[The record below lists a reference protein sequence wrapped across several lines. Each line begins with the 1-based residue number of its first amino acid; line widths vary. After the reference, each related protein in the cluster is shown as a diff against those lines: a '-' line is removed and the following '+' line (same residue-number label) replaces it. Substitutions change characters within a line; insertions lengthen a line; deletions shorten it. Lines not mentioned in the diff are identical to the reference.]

1 MQEKLAVVCKF
12 GLGDDFMMNECFF
25 RRATLTYPPPAW
37 SYYSAGIFQAYIKEK
52 SKNFSF

>member
-25 RRATLTYPPPAW
+25 RRATLTYPPRIELLFRRDFP
-37 SYYSAGIFQAYIKEK
+37 SIH
-52 SKNFSF
+52 